1 MGAFV
6 LALSVNSVKVADQLG
21 TFDGI
26 IACGGHAEGTTT
38 TRHQRFGNPA
48 PDAVYVLNVN
58 QDSVVSASSCGSE
71 FDTYLRIF
79 DINGET
85 EICGCDDCGDC
96 GAQSVLDC
104 DLSSGHYLLVVD
116 GFNDE
121 AGSFSLD
128 ITCPASA
135 IECGSTE
142 VGYTT
147 GAGNDF
153 GNEAGDVS
161 YEFTLHSAT
170 TITASS
176 CGSGFDTY
184 LRVFSSDLTEEH
196 CSCDDCGDCGLQTV
210 LDCELQAGHY
220 VLVVDGFS
228 SREGDFEVALTC
240 PQSTIECG
248 GTQTGFTTGAA
259 SVVGSDACD
268 VLYSFAVDTITD
280 VGVSSCDSSYDTWL
294 RILSADLA
302 TELCGC
308 DDCGDCGLQA
318 DLACQINAGSYVVSI
333 GGFSSAEGD
342 FTLAASCSRP
352 VMVCGGFYTGSTVG
366 AASVTGTE
374 AGDNLY
380 SLEIT
385 ETTHMTLSSCGSDYD
400 TWLRII
406 HGDSADGAVACGDDC
421 GDCGVQTVLTC
432 TLLAG
437 SYTVSVDGYASSE
450 GNYEVSADC
459 IQNPFTARNEA
470 PRPSEAPSLN
480 EE

>member
-1 MGAFV
+1 MG
-6 LALSVNSVKVADQLG
+6 
-21 TFDGI
+21 
-26 IACGGHAEGTTT
+26 
-38 TRHQRFGNPA
+38 
-48 PDAVYVLNVN
+48 
-58 QDSVVSASSCGSE
+58 
-71 FDTYLRIF
+71 
-79 DINGET
+79 
-85 EICGCDDCGDC
+85 
-96 GAQSVLDC
+96 
-104 DLSSGHYLLVVD
+104 
-116 GFNDE
+116 
-121 AGSFSLD
+121 
-128 ITCPASA
+128 
-135 IECGSTE
+135 
-142 VGYTT
+142 
-147 GAGNDF
+147 
-153 GNEAGDVS
+153 
-161 YEFTLHSAT
+161 TLHSAT

-259 SVVGSDACD
+259 SVVGSDA
-268 VLYSFAVDTITD
+268 
-280 VGVSSCDSSYDTWL
+280 G
-294 RILSADLA
+294 
-302 TELCGC
+302 
-308 DDCGDCGLQA
+308 GDCGLRA

-352 VMVCGGFYTGSTVG
+352 VMECGGFYTGSTVG

-385 ETTHMTLSSCGSDYD
+385 ETTHLTLSSCGSDYD

-406 HGDSADGAVACGDDC
+406 HGDSADGAVACGCDDC

-437 SYTVSVDGYASSE
+437 SYTVSVDGFSSSE

-459 IQNPFTARNEA
+459 TQNPFTA
-470 PRPSEAPSLN
+470 
-480 EE
+480 